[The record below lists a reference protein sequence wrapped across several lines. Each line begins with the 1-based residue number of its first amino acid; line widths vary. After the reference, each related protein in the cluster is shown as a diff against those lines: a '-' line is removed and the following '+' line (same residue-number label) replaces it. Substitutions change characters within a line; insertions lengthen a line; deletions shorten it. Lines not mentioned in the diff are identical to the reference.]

1 MPTDFLPAV
10 VDRLAELSGVTA
22 VALGGSRAQD
32 QHAPD
37 ADYDLGLYYRGRFD
51 PQALRDCGW
60 PGEVSELG
68 GWGGGLFNG
77 GGWLTID
84 GHRVDVHYRDLDVIE
99 SIMADAEQGRF
110 TIEPLMFHLAGI
122 PSYLLLAELAINRTL
137 TGTLPR
143 PDYPAALRKTGPRDW
158 WARADLIFGYAV
170 QGGARGGRYTLSI
183 GLAAQALT
191 CAAHAVAAAR
201 GRWVTNEKRLLAT
214 AGLDD
219 VDHLITEVPP
229 EPGGAATVIE
239 RIRQRCLE
247 ELGAAGVP
255 VDGGPVPG

>member
-1 MPTDFLPAV
+1 MPTDFLPALT
-10 VDRLAELSGVTA
+10 DRLAALPGVTA

-51 PQALRDCGW
+51 PQTLRDCGW

-77 GGWLTID
+77 GGWLTVD
-84 GHRVDVHYRDLDVIE
+84 DHRVDVHYRDLDVIE

-110 TIEPLMFHLAGI
+110 TIEPLMFHVVGI

-143 PDYPAALRKTGPRDW
+143 PDYPVALRESASREW
-158 WARADLIFGYAV
+158 WSRASMIFGYAID
-170 QGGARGGRYTLSI
+170 GGARSGRSTLAI
-183 GLAAQALT
+183 GLTAQAVT
-191 CAAHAVAAAR
+191 GAAHAIAAAR
-201 GRWVTNEKRLLAT
+201 GRWVTNEKRLLPA
-214 AGLDD
+214 AGLTE
-219 VDHLITEVPP
+219 VEELITAVPRDP
-229 EPGGAATVIE
+229 DQAVAVIE
-239 RIRQRCLE
+239 RIRQRCVE
-247 ELGAAGVP
+247 ELTAVGVP
-255 VDGGPVPG
+255 VAG

>member
-1 MPTDFLPAV
+1 MPTDFLPGLA
-10 VDRLAELSGVTA
+10 DRLTGLPGVVA

-51 PQALRDCGW
+51 PQTLRDCGW

-77 GGWLTID
+77 GGWLRVD
-84 GHRVDVHYRDLDVIE
+84 GHQVDVHYRDLGVIE
-99 SIMADAEQGRF
+99 SIMAEAEQGRF

-143 PDYPAALRKTGPRDW
+143 PDYPAALRESAPRDW
-158 WARADLIFGYAV
+158 WGRAAMIFQYAIG
-170 QGGARGGRYTLSI
+170 GGARGGRSTLAI
-183 GLAAQALT
+183 GLAAQAVS
-191 CAAHAVAAAR
+191 CAAHAIAAAR
-201 GRWVTNEKRLLAT
+201 GRWVTNEKRLLPA

-219 VDHLITEVPP
+219 VEQLITEVPRDP
-229 EPGGAATVIE
+229 DAAAIMID
-239 RIRQRCLE
+239 RIRRRCVA
-247 ELGAAGVP
+247 ELAAAGVP
-255 VDGGPVPG
+255 VEVSG